1 MKVVSWNMHNRDD
14 GWPLL
19 RDLEPDIA
27 LIQEVRTVPD
37 DVAGSNQIVRRHAM
51 RRSGQPQ
58 NFSTAIL
65 VNGSVDHELEL
76 SSPWPWVDT
85 QLDKFAGNFVGA
97 STKIS
102 DLKINVLSAYSPA
115 WRILSS
121 SELSL
126 IEGSDQVKLENN
138 RELWGT
144 ELLWAALKE
153 RTEVGTWMVGGDL
166 NACETFDSCGPRP
179 RGNREFLDRMCDLGL
194 TEVLRKAQEQ
204 LTPTYRK
211 FKTGECRNQMDY
223 LWVSKDLANRLVS
236 CEVGDPDV
244 VFANGLSDHL
254 PIIGEF
260 S

>member
-1 MKVVSWNMHNRDD
+1 LKVVSWNMHNRDD

-19 RDLEPDIA
+19 RDLEPDVA
-27 LIQEVRTVPD
+27 LIQEVRSVPD
-37 DVAGSNQIVRRHAM
+37 EVASSYQIVCRHAVD
-51 RRSGQPQ
+51 RSGQPQ

-85 QLDKFAGNFVGA
+85 QLDKFDGIFVGA

-102 DLKINVLSAYSPA
+102 DLKINVLSVHSPY

-126 IEGSDQVKLENN
+126 IEGSDQVKRENN
-138 RELWGT
+138 PHLGGVD
-144 ELLWAALKE
+144 LLWAALKE
-153 RTEVGTWMVGGDL
+153 RTAVGTWMVGGDV
-166 NACETFDSCGPRP
+166 NVCETFDSWGPRP
-179 RGNREFLDRMCDLGL
+179 RGSREFLDRMRDLGL
-194 TEVLRKAQEQ
+194 TEVLREAQGQ

-244 VFANGLSDHL
+244 VFAKGLSDHL
-254 PIIGEF
+254 PIIAEF